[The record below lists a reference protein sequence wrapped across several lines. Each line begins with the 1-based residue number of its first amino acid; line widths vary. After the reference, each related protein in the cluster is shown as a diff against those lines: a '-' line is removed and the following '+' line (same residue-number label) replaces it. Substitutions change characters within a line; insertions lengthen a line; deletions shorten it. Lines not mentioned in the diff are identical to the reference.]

1 MCIFATEIDT
11 RKVEQCGKHLYCPKL
26 KFRQKI
32 QRTRYRCLL
41 LFRVCIGLPPLHI
54 VKHRMKFFPVLF
66 WNGVWRCLNFV
77 KQATR
82 VLCFPYILIIA
93 PLRTRGG
100 KKHYAEKNTIMNTD
114 ILKKLYDAVCKVL
127 SPETKMVAFNDAL
140 KELDSILSS
149 SEISSETLNSLGM
162 DSSDWLRIKEIACFD
177 HVYHKMPSHS
187 LLSRYGIKENLMRMK
202 TNLEKII

>member
-1 MCIFATEIDT
+1 
-11 RKVEQCGKHLYCPKL
+11 
-26 KFRQKI
+26 
-32 QRTRYRCLL
+32 
-41 LFRVCIGLPPLHI
+41 
-54 VKHRMKFFPVLF
+54 
-66 WNGVWRCLNFV
+66 
-77 KQATR
+77 
-82 VLCFPYILIIA
+82 
-93 PLRTRGG
+93 
-100 KKHYAEKNTIMNTD
+100 MNTD

-140 KELDSILSS
+140 KDLDSILSS

-187 LLSRYGIKENLMRMK
+187 LLSRYGIKEKLMRMK